1 MDADQRA
8 SLEDH
13 LARMRAQRAELREA
27 ASALDDALDHPLGT
41 SAWRGRVHTALIELA
56 HDFRDHVELSESTGG
71 LFQTVL
77 EQEPRLSPGVERQRE
92 EHVALDG
99 HIQASIAALER
110 EAASTAELAAVRED
124 LTSLVG
130 DLVRHRQHAN
140 DLIFE
145 AFSVDLGG
153 RG

>member
-41 SAWRGRVHTALIELA
+41 PAWRGRVHTALIELA
-56 HDFRDHVELSESTGG
+56 HDFRDHIELSESAGG
-71 LFQTVL
+71 LVQTVL
-77 EQEPRLSPGVERQRE
+77 EQEPRLSPGIERQRE
-92 EHVALDG
+92 EHVALD
-99 HIQASIAALER
+99 HRIQESIAVLER
-110 EAASTAELAAVRED
+110 EDTSPVELTAVRED

-140 DLIFE
+140 DLLYE